1 MNPCYAMFLR
11 CNKWRQSRQVLP
23 NVSSF
28 VQSVY
33 SLMMSSKLV
42 EVQCEA
48 AALLVELTAAPKI
61 LEEVEKCYMRLLSD
75 RNMDDVLRKI
85 IHERLKTV
93 REKIPALKNKQKK
106 RAKIPIIV
114 L

>member
-1 MNPCYAMFLR
+1 
-11 CNKWRQSRQVLP
+11 
-23 NVSSF
+23 
-28 VQSVY
+28 
-33 SLMMSSKLV
+33 
-42 EVQCEA
+42 
-48 AALLVELTAAPKI
+48 
-61 LEEVEKCYMRLLSD
+61 MRLLSD

-93 REKIPALKNKQKK
+93 REKIPAIKNKQKK